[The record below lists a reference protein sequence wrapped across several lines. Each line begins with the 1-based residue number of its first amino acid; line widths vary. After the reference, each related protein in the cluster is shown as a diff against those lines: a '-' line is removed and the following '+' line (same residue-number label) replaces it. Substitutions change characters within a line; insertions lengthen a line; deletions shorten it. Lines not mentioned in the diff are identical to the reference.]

1 MKEMSCFDA
10 DYLYTVLSTDACI
23 LFSCFCYSLISV
35 SQKQVIERVLAL
47 PYSYKGQKFIK

>member
-10 DYLYTVLSTDACI
+10 DYLYTVLSTDVCI